1 MSSFH
6 GTHLSRALVP
16 LFLGGALS
24 LASARPAAPQKA
36 ASPAS
41 APVSP
46 LLLIGA
52 GLGGFVLGAALGAAL
67 KKAPAQAEEPR
78 DPVFGLAPSALA
90 VVDSKERLLRTNP
103 AWHALLG
110 TQPSENE
117 SLAPLLHPDDI
128 APVRIGLLSIFD
140 GETPT
145 FERASRFFRPDG
157 TLVTAHLSARKQGDK
172 PKPESVLIGLSDAT
186 ELSVA
191 TRELEGARAAI
202 RSLYDVMAGD
212 KSADLDAKMK
222 SLLAMGCGR
231 LELPIGALARLTHT
245 EDGNQALETV
255 FVQSPDRRVR
265 PALRV
270 PYGDTSSEGRLL
282 GLDLLPSVTDW
293 RDTPCIASNQG
304 LTYIGTPIEVNG
316 QWFGMLSFSSTE
328 TGRKGFDASEVELL
342 GLMAQWI
349 GSEIER
355 EEAHKELERQQNEV
369 LAANLKLEQL
379 ATIDP
384 LTEAKNRRAFNDK
397 LEEEWSRATRYGTP
411 LSLVLFD
418 VDKFKSY
425 NDTYGH
431 PAGDGVLKL
440 VALTMM
446 AAVRTTDF
454 FARYGGE
461 EFALILPNTDTSGA
475 IILAERLRARIEG
488 APWKER
494 PVTASFGV
502 STLYEDMK
510 KPENLTKA
518 ADEALYASKERG
530 RNRVTHISEVM
541 PAEVEAEV

>member
-1 MSSFH
+1 MLSFH
-6 GTHLSRALVP
+6 RTHLPRALVP

-24 LASARPAAPQKA
+24 LASARPATPQKS
-36 ASPAS
+36 ASP

-46 LLLIGA
+46 LLLVGA
-52 GLGGFVLGAALGAAL
+52 SLGGFVLGGLLGAAL
-67 KKAPAQAEEPR
+67 KKAPAVQSETPR

-90 VVDSKERLLRTNP
+90 VVDVKERLLRTNP

-110 TQPSENE
+110 TQSQHSENE
-117 SLAPLLHPDDI
+117 ALAPLLHPDDL

-140 GETPT
+140 GETPA
-145 FERASRFFRPDG
+145 FEHETRFFRPDG
-157 TLVTAHLSARKQGDK
+157 TLVTAHLSARKQGEKSK
-172 PKPESVLIGLSDAT
+172 PDSVLIGLSDAT
-186 ELSVA
+186 ELADA

-222 SLLAMGCGR
+222 SLLSMGCGR
-231 LELPIGALARLTHT
+231 LELPIGALSRLTRT
-245 EDGNQALETV
+245 EGGREALETL

-265 PALRV
+265 PALIL
-270 PYGDTSSEGRLL
+270 PYGEASSEGRLL

-316 QWFGMLSFSSTE
+316 AWFGMLSFSSTE
-328 TGRKGFDASEVELL
+328 TTRRGFDASEVELL

-349 GSEIER
+349 SSEIER
-355 EEAHKELERQQNEV
+355 DEAHKELERQQNEV
-369 LAANLKLEQL
+369 LAANIKLEEL

-384 LTEAKNRRAFNDK
+384 LTEAKNRRAFNEK
-397 LEEEWSRATRYGTP
+397 LEEEWSRSTRYGTP
-411 LSLVLFD
+411 LSLLLLD

-425 NDTYGH
+425 NDTFGH
-431 PAGDGVLKL
+431 PAGDAALQQ
-440 VALTMM
+440 VALVMR
-446 AAVRTTDF
+446 AAIRTTDF

-461 EFALILPNTDTSGA
+461 EFALILPNTDTNGA
-475 IILAERLRARIEG
+475 LVLAERLRARIEA

-502 STLYEDMK
+502 ATLYEDMK
-510 KPENLTKA
+510 KPEHLTSA

-530 RNRVTHISEVM
+530 RNRVTHI
-541 PAEVEAEV
+541 AELAPVEA